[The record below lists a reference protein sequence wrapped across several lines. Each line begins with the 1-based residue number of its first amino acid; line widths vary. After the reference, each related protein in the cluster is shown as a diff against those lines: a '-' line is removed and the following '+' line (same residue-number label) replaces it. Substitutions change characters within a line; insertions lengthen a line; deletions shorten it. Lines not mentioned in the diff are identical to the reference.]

1 MPLYFLKKLSKKSCH
16 TILRLSLGGKALVK
30 GFGHANLALGAREPR
45 KEPHNTLDASR
56 TKRRQNVPWNRPP
69 RIRGARL
76 RGAMRRR
83 RATAPGGSAS
93 LHTLP
98 GKRTRLKKTLV
109 LGAVF
114 WTPSVGSPR
123 GWDKWAPEAGSY

>member
-1 MPLYFLKKLSKKSCH
+1 MPHYLKTEPGRESTPKRVWACKP
-16 TILRLSLGGKALVK
+16 VQ
-30 GFGHANLALGAREPR
+30 GAWEPRREPHSTP
-45 KEPHNTLDASR
+45 KASR
-56 TKRRQNVPWNRPP
+56 TKRRQSVPWNRPP

-76 RGAMRRR
+76 RGAMLRR

-114 WTPSVGSPR
+114 WGYWTPSVGSPQ
-123 GWDKWAPEAGSY
+123 GWDKWAREAGSY